1 MEEIKAWLSSSEKNI
16 DEGIALF
23 QKYSRNRAL
32 FLYLSRKRDERKL
45 IYELEKLSKFTN
57 LKPVTQPRSVRN
69 KIQTPQPPAPDTE
82 DHKIINPRRVNREDL
97 PDQLKV
103 IYDGVAEAYKFQRV
117 VHEKMKLATTDEDRA
132 ALRADLIKLDDDI
145 AAGWEAIDRGLL
157 NPDTGSEDKTQ
168 PAEKQYTVQDIK
180 AINSARTFISRA
192 IKKFNPEQ
200 KDKLLDRINLM
211 IGLEAAV
218 SIDTR
223 NKLIELN
230 VIDQNS
236 NLLGK

>member
-16 DEGIALF
+16 DAGIALF

-57 LKPVTQPRSVRN
+57 LKPVAQPRIVRA
-69 KIQTPQPPAPDTE
+69 KMQTAQPPAPDPE
-82 DHKIINPRRVNREDL
+82 GHKIIEPRRVNREDL

-145 AAGWEAIDRGLL
+145 AAGWDAIDNGLMA
-157 NPDTGSEDKTQ
+157 PEPKA
-168 PAEKQYTVQDIK
+168 PEAPEPEKQYTVQDIK
-180 AINSARTFISRA
+180 AINSARTYISRS
-192 IKKFNPEQ
+192 IKKFNPKQ
-200 KDKLLDRINLM
+200 KDKLLERINLM
-211 IGLEAAV
+211 ISLEAAV

>member
-69 KIQTPQPPAPDTE
+69 KIQTHQPPAPDTE

-145 AAGWEAIDRGLL
+145 AAGWDAIDNGLMA
-157 NPDTGSEDKTQ
+157 PEPKA
-168 PAEKQYTVQDIK
+168 PEAPEPEKQYTVQDIK
-180 AINSARTFISRA
+180 AINSARTYISRS
-192 IKKFNPEQ
+192 IKKFNPKQ
-200 KDKLLDRINLM
+200 KDKLLERINLM
-211 IGLEAAV
+211 ISLEAAV

>member
-16 DEGIALF
+16 DAGIALF

-145 AAGWEAIDRGLL
+145 AAGWDAIDNGLMA
-157 NPDTGSEDKTQ
+157 PEPKA
-168 PAEKQYTVQDIK
+168 PEAPEPEKQYTVQDIK
-180 AINSARTFISRA
+180 AINSARTYISRS
-192 IKKFNPEQ
+192 IKKFNPKQ
-200 KDKLLDRINLM
+200 KDKLLERINLM
-211 IGLEAAV
+211 ISLEAAV

>member
-1 MEEIKAWLSSSEKNI
+1 MEEIKAWLNSPEKDI
-16 DEGIALF
+16 DAGIALF

-57 LKPVTQPRSVRN
+57 LKPVAQPRIVRA
-69 KIQTPQPPAPDTE
+69 KMQKDQPPAPDPE
-82 DHKIINPRRVNREDL
+82 GHKIIEPRRLNREDL

-103 IYDGVAEAYKFQRV
+103 IYDGVVEAYKLQRV

-132 ALRADLIKLDDDI
+132 ALREDLIKLDD
-145 AAGWEAIDRGLL
+145 AIDNGIDE
-157 NPDTGSEDKTQ
+157 PKDEAPKA
-168 PAEKQYTVQDIK
+168 PEKQYTVQDIK

-200 KDKLLDRINLM
+200 KDKLLERINLM
-211 IGLEAAV
+211 ISLEAAV